1 MTIDISAGLV
11 LPNGQALKNRLVKGA
26 MTEGLADARGRP
38 TPELIRLY
46 ERWADGGTGL
56 LLTGNIQ
63 IDRHH
68 LERAGNVII
77 DRVPDA
83 AMADLLKQ
91 FARAG
96 QRGATRNWAQ
106 ISHAGRQTPFN
117 INPHPKAPS
126 VVIIKPPTGMKMG
139 EPSAMTEPEIGEVI
153 EGFVVAAQACQQ
165 AGFDGV
171 QIHAAHGYLLSQ
183 FLSPKSNQ
191 RSDHWGGSLENR
203 ARLLLEVAR
212 RIKPL
217 TSASFGLAVKLNSA
231 DFQRGGFELDD
242 SVTVARWLDE
252 IGIDF
257 LEISGGNYEAPEMV
271 GFTEDTGQGAQKSTH
286 AREAYFLEFAPRIA
300 AALTRS
306 KLLVTGGFRT
316 AAAMNGALNQDQV
329 DLIGIGRP
337 LCAAVDPAAQLL
349 AATIT
354 QLPRHEDEVR
364 LGGGVL
370 SQRSP
375 IKLIKQ
381 LTVMLSQ
388 AWYYQNL
395 VRLAQDQ
402 PVLRANQ
409 LFKAAIEY
417 TRHDSGK
424 AKALRAARD

>member
-1 MTIDISAGLV
+1 MIDITAPLK
-11 LPNGQALKNRLVKGA
+11 LPNGQTIKNRLIKGA
-26 MTEGLADARGRP
+26 MTEGLADAAGRP
-38 TPELIRLY
+38 TPALIRLY
-46 ERWADGGTGL
+46 ERWADGGSGL

-63 IDRHH
+63 IDGHH
-68 LERAGNVII
+68 LERAGNVVI

-83 AMADLLKQ
+83 AMADLLGQ
-91 FARAG
+91 LARAG
-96 QRGATRNWAQ
+96 QRGGARNWAQ
-106 ISHAGRQTPFN
+106 LSHAGRQTPFN

-126 VVIIKPPTGMKMG
+126 VVKLKPPTGMKMG
-139 EPSAMTEPEIGEVI
+139 DPVALTEAEIGGI
-153 EGFVVAAQACQQ
+153 IAGFVIAAQACQA

-191 RSDHWGGSLENR
+191 RTDQWGGTLENR

-212 RIKPL
+212 AILPL

-231 DFQRGGFELDD
+231 DFQRGGFELAD

-300 AALTRS
+300 AALSRT

-316 AAAMNGALNQDQV
+316 AAIMNAALNEDQV

-337 LCAAVDPAAQLL
+337 LCAAADTSAQLL
-349 AATIT
+349 AGTIT
-354 QLPRHEDEVR
+354 ELPRHEDEIR
-364 LGGGVL
+364 LGNGIL
-370 SQRSP
+370 SPRSP
-375 IKLIKQ
+375 IGLIKK
-381 LTVMLSQ
+381 LTVMMSQ

-402 PVLRANQ
+402 TVLRPGQ
-409 LFKAAIEY
+409 LFKAVLEY
-417 TRHDSGK
+417 SRHDAGK
-424 AKALRAARD
+424 AKALKAVRD

>member
-1 MTIDISAGLV
+1 MIDITAPLV
-11 LPNGQALKNRLVKGA
+11 LPNGQTLKNRLVKGA

-63 IDRHH
+63 IDRAH

-83 AMADLLKQ
+83 AMAALLGQ

-96 QRGATRNWAQ
+96 QRGDTRNWAQ
-106 ISHAGRQTPFN
+106 LSHAGRQTPFN
-117 INPHPKAPS
+117 INPAPKAPS
-126 VVIIKPPTGMKMG
+126 VVKLKPPTGMKMG
-139 EPSAMTEPEIGEVI
+139 APVALTEAEIGQVI
-153 EGFVVAAQACQQ
+153 EGFVIAAQACQQ

-191 RSDHWGGSLENR
+191 RSDQWGGSLENR

-242 SVTVARWLDE
+242 SVTVARWLDA

-286 AREAYFLEFAPRIA
+286 AREAYFLEFAPQIA
-300 AALTRS
+300 AALARS

-337 LCAAVDPAAQLL
+337 LCAAADTSARLL
-349 AATIT
+349 AGTIT
-354 QLPRHEDEVR
+354 ELPRHEDEVQ
-364 LGGGVL
+364 LGGGIL

-375 IKLIKQ
+375 IGLIKR
-381 LTVMLSQ
+381 LTVMMSQ

-395 VRLAQDQ
+395 VRLAKDQ
-402 PVLRANQ
+402 TVLRPGQ
-409 LFKAAIEY
+409 LFKAVLEY

-424 AKALRAARD
+424 AKALKAARD

>member
-1 MTIDISAGLV
+1 MIDITAPLV
-11 LPNGQALKNRLVKGA
+11 LPNGQTLKNRLVKGA

-63 IDRHH
+63 IDRAH

-83 AMADLLKQ
+83 AMAALLGQ

-96 QRGATRNWAQ
+96 QRGDTRNWAQ
-106 ISHAGRQTPFN
+106 LSHAGRQTPFN
-117 INPHPKAPS
+117 INPAPKAPS
-126 VVIIKPPTGMKMG
+126 VVKLKPPTGMKMG
-139 EPSAMTEPEIGEVI
+139 EPVALTEAEIGQVI
-153 EGFVVAAQACQQ
+153 EGFVIAAQACQQ

-191 RSDHWGGSLENR
+191 RSDQWGGSLENR

-242 SVTVARWLDE
+242 SVTVARWLDA

-300 AALTRS
+300 AALARS

-337 LCAAVDPAAQLL
+337 LCAAADTSARLL
-349 AATIT
+349 AGTIT
-354 QLPRHEDEVR
+354 ELPRHEDEVQ
-364 LGGGVL
+364 LGGGIL

-375 IKLIKQ
+375 IGLIKR
-381 LTVMLSQ
+381 LTVMMSQ

-395 VRLAQDQ
+395 VRLAKDQ
-402 PVLRANQ
+402 TVLRPGQ
-409 LFKAAIEY
+409 LFKAVLEY

-424 AKALRAARD
+424 AKALKAARD

>member
-1 MTIDISAGLV
+1 MIDITAPLV
-11 LPNGQALKNRLVKGA
+11 LPNGQTLKNRLVKGA

-63 IDRHH
+63 IDRAH

-83 AMADLLKQ
+83 AMAALLGQ

-96 QRGATRNWAQ
+96 QRADTRNWAQ
-106 ISHAGRQTPFN
+106 LSHAGRQTPFN
-117 INPHPKAPS
+117 INPAPKAPS
-126 VVIIKPPTGMKMG
+126 VVKLKPPTGMKMG
-139 EPSAMTEPEIGEVI
+139 EPVALTEAEIGQVI
-153 EGFVVAAQACQQ
+153 EGFVIAAQACQQ

-191 RSDHWGGSLENR
+191 RSDQWGGSLENR

-242 SVTVARWLDE
+242 SVTVAHWLDA

-300 AALTRS
+300 AALARS

-337 LCAAVDPAAQLL
+337 LCAAADTSARLL
-349 AATIT
+349 AGTIT
-354 QLPRHEDEVR
+354 ELPRHEDEVQ
-364 LGGGVL
+364 LGGGIL

-375 IKLIKQ
+375 IGLIKR
-381 LTVMLSQ
+381 LTVMMSQ

-395 VRLAQDQ
+395 VRLAKDQ
-402 PVLRANQ
+402 TVLRPGQ
-409 LFKAAIEY
+409 LFKAVLEY

-424 AKALRAARD
+424 AKALKAARD

>member
-1 MTIDISAGLV
+1 MIDIAAPLE
-11 LPNGQALKNRLVKGA
+11 LPNGQTLKNRLIKGA
-26 MTEGLADARGRP
+26 MTEGLADSRGRP
-38 TPELIRLY
+38 TPALIRLY

-63 IDRHH
+63 IDGKH
-68 LERAGNVII
+68 LERAGNVVI

-83 AMADLLKQ
+83 ATAALLAQ

-96 QRGATRNWAQ
+96 QRGGTRNWAQ

-117 INPHPKAPS
+117 INAHPKAPS
-126 VVIIKPPTGMKMG
+126 VVKLKPPKGMKMG
-139 EPSAMTEPEIGEVI
+139 DPEALTESEIGGIIEQFVI
-153 EGFVVAAQACQQ
+153 AARACRA

-191 RSDHWGGSLENR
+191 RTDQWGGVLENR
-203 ARLLLEVAR
+203 ARLLLDIAR
-212 RIKPL
+212 AIEPL
-217 TSASFGLAVKLNSA
+217 TSARFGLAVKLNSA

-271 GFTEDTGQGAQKSTH
+271 GFAEDTGQGTQKSTH

-300 AALTRS
+300 PALTRT

-316 AAAMNGALNQDQV
+316 KAAMNAALNEDQV

-337 LCAAVDPAAQLL
+337 LCAAPDPSAQLL
-349 AATIT
+349 FGSIT
-354 QLPRHEDEVR
+354 QLPRHEDEIQ
-364 LGGGVL
+364 LGRGWL
-370 SQRSP
+370 SQSSP
-375 IKLIKQ
+375 IKLVKQ
-381 LTVMLSQ
+381 LAAMMSQ

-395 VRLAQDQ
+395 VRLAHDQ
-402 PVLRANQ
+402 TVLRPGQ
-409 LFKAAIEY
+409 LFKAVLEY
-417 TRHDSGK
+417 TRHDANK
-424 AKALRAARD
+424 AKALKAARD

>member
-1 MTIDISAGLV
+1 MIDITAPLV
-11 LPNGQALKNRLVKGA
+11 LPNGQTLKNRLVKGA

-63 IDRHH
+63 IDRAH

-83 AMADLLKQ
+83 AMAALLGQ

-96 QRGATRNWAQ
+96 QRGKTRNWAQ
-106 ISHAGRQTPFN
+106 LSHAGRQTPFN
-117 INPHPKAPS
+117 INPAPKAPS
-126 VVIIKPPTGMKMG
+126 VVRLKPPTGMKMG
-139 EPSAMTEPEIGEVI
+139 EPVALTEAEIGQVI
-153 EGFVVAAQACQQ
+153 EGFVIAAQACQQ

-191 RSDHWGGSLENR
+191 RSDQWGGSLENR

-242 SVTVARWLDE
+242 SVTVARWLDA

-300 AALTRS
+300 AALARS

-316 AAAMNGALNQDQV
+316 AGAMNGALNQDQV

-337 LCAAVDPAAQLL
+337 LCAAADTSARLL
-349 AATIT
+349 AGTIT
-354 QLPRHEDEVR
+354 ELPRHEDEVQ
-364 LGGGVL
+364 LGGGIL

-375 IKLIKQ
+375 IGLIKR
-381 LTVMLSQ
+381 LTVMMSQ

-395 VRLAQDQ
+395 VRLAKDQ
-402 PVLRANQ
+402 TVLRPGQ
-409 LFKAAIEY
+409 LFKAVLEY

-424 AKALRAARD
+424 AKALKAARD